1 LFAVVQTSCAN
12 PALQNPCKI
21 LSLPAKKEL
30 YHCLVFVKIQ
40 QKAYGSLSLSPH
52 SCDPPHDH
60 FALCIPRE
68 VAVRPRR
75 GRAGINVIRSA
86 LSSGRLRSA
95 PALPYW
101 SASPLV
107 MECSTPQL
115 DARSKQPRLFL
126 IYKLS
131 FVLSLSVY
139 SIYIRQSKRPE
150 PQTYPFPT
158 RRLSPGVH
166 RPPRLFRLPLMCN
179 PSDGESEE
187 SRESPSV
194 LVVP

>member
-1 LFAVVQTSCAN
+1 MFRKRVVQTLLLQDVTSCS
-12 PALQNPCKI
+12 QSCKRVVQTRPCKI
-21 LSLPAKKEL
+21 LAKFSHFRQKKEL

-166 RPPRLFRLPLMCN
+166 RPPRLFRLPFDVH
-179 PSDGESEE
+179 PQ
-187 SRESPSV
+187 
-194 LVVP
+194 

>member
-1 LFAVVQTSCAN
+1 MVRVPPL
-12 PALQNPCKI
+12 AL
-21 LSLPAKKEL
+21 
-30 YHCLVFVKIQ
+30 V
-40 QKAYGSLSLSPH
+40 
-52 SCDPPHDH
+52 
-60 FALCIPRE
+60 
-68 VAVRPRR
+68 
-75 GRAGINVIRSA
+75 
-86 LSSGRLRSA
+86 
-95 PALPYW
+95 
-101 SASPLV
+101 
-107 MECSTPQL
+107 ECSTPQL

-150 PQTYPFPT
+150 LQTYPFPT

-166 RPPRLFRLPLMCN
+166 RPPRGSSGYLLMCT
-179 PSDGESEE
+179 PSDGASEE